1 MNPCA
6 DVFNIEK
13 IIGKT
18 NPPKL
23 PIAATIPD
31 VIPISFGKERATNL
45 KTNPFPS
52 PINKPYINK
61 KSMNTIKLVEVI
73 AKSISQRQRE
83 INPDISKNL
92 G

>member
-1 MNPCA
+1 VNTIVKIEKIAINMNPCA

-31 VIPISFGKERATNL
+31 VIPISFGK
-45 KTNPFPS
+45 
-52 PINKPYINK
+52 
-61 KSMNTIKLVEVI
+61 
-73 AKSISQRQRE
+73 
-83 INPDISKNL
+83 
-92 G
+92 